1 MKMNRSETNIKNNLQ
16 KYRVWKNLTQSKLA
30 KITKISKNIIAKM
43 EQENYYP
50 KYIIR
55 QKLCN
60 YFGISQ
66 DQMFSE
72 GAENE

>member
-1 MKMNRSETNIKNNLQ
+1 MNRSELNIKNNLQ
-16 KYRVWKNLTQSKLA
+16 KYRVWKQLTQSKLA
-30 KITKISKNIIAKM
+30 KITKISKNIIAKI

-55 QKLCN
+55 QKLCD

-66 DQMFSE
+66 DQMFIDIF
-72 GAENE
+72 NK